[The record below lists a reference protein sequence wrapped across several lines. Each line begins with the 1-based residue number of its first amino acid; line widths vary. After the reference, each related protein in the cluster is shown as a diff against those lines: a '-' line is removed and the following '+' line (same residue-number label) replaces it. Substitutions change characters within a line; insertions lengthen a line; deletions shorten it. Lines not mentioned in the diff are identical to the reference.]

1 MHNRYSLDGRGRL
14 GYTASNI
21 ASLRPIIV
29 ENQSKE
35 KSDHLFLRPD
45 GTPYKTKYKKQ
56 ISNQNAG
63 NLFLDGSDAAPLHL
77 YRDK

>member
-1 MHNRYSLDGRGRL
+1 MAAEH
-14 GYTASNI
+14 YTASNI

-45 GTPYKTKYKKQ
+45 GTPYTKQKNKKTNIKSKRGE
-56 ISNQNAG
+56 S
-63 NLFLDGSDAAPLHL
+63 LFG
-77 YRDK
+77 RQ